1 MKNVRWIF
9 GGIAILTLLVA
20 PWLWDP
26 ISNQAEAADGKG
38 KGKVAPKF
46 EVDPFWPKPLPNNWF
61 MGEVGGVAVDSRDHI
76 WVIQR
81 PGSLATRDRG
91 PTLTPPLST
100 CCYPAPS
107 VMEFDPDGN
116 LIQAWGGW
124 ADPGF
129 LTSRCTPAMG
139 CEWPVDGG
147 DPTIEYAQSEHG
159 IYVDHNDFVWIA
171 GQSGDDNQI
180 LKFTRDGTFVF
191 QIGRHGTWLGSNDT
205 HGAPN
210 GTPVL
215 GRPANMEIDAKTN
228 ELYIA
233 DGYRN
238 KRVLVVDATTGLYK
252 RHWGAYGNV
261 PSDVS
266 LGPYNPTAPPAPQFR
281 NPVHRVRISN
291 DGLVYV
297 ADRQNNRIQVFEK
310 DGTFVKE
317 FFIDKNTLGA
327 GSACEMDFSAD
338 PWQTFMYVADSCNN
352 VVWVLLR
359 ETGEIL
365 KTIGR
370 GGRNA
375 GQFKQSH
382 SVAVDSKGNL
392 YVGEVDTGMRLQK
405 FKYLGNHPVD

>member
-1 MKNVRWIF
+1 
-9 GGIAILTLLVA
+9 
-20 PWLWDP
+20 
-26 ISNQAEAADGKG
+26 
-38 KGKVAPKF
+38 
-46 EVDPFWPKPLPNNWF
+46 
-61 MGEVGGVAVDSRDHI
+61 
-76 WVIQR
+76 
-81 PGSLATRDRG
+81 
-91 PTLTPPLST
+91 
-100 CCYPAPS
+100 
-107 VMEFDPDGN
+107 MEFDKNGN
-116 LIQAWGGW
+116 LLQAWGGW

-129 LTSRCTPAMG
+129 LTERCTPAMG
-139 CEWPVDGG
+139 CDWPVGNPAD
-147 DPTIEYAQSEHG
+147 IEHGASEHG
-159 IYVDHNDFVWIA
+159 IYVDHNDFVWIG
-171 GQSGDDNQI
+171 GQSGTDNQI
-180 LKFTRDGTFVF
+180 LKFTRDGTFLF
-191 QIGRHGTWLGSNDT
+191 QIGRKGPYSPLGSNDT
-205 HGAPN
+205 NGAPN

-215 GRPANMEIDAKTN
+215 GRPASMEIDYETN

-238 KRVLVVDATTGLYK
+238 KRVLVVDVNTGLYK

-266 LGPYNPTAPPAPQFR
+266 LGPYDPTAPPAPQFR
-281 NPVHRVRISN
+281 NPVHGVRISN

-317 FFIDKNTLGA
+317 FFIDRNTLGA
-327 GSACEMDFSAD
+327 GSACEIAFSAD
-338 PWQTFMYVADSCNN
+338 PQQMFIYVADSCNN

-365 KTIGR
+365 DTIGR
-370 GGRNA
+370 GGRYA

-405 FKYLGNHPVD
+405 FKFLVLPDR